1 MGGMDPADLKALE
14 STPLF
19 QAMPKSHRK
28 RIARL
33 ATVETYRDGEP
44 ILREGD
50 VGGMFVMMLSGS
62 AVVGPADGG
71 EKIVVSDEYFGELSL
86 IDGLPRAAT
95 VTAMGPV
102 RVARVGR
109 EDFRALLTEEPALAA
124 GLLPGVA
131 AVARDLLR
139 ADAEA
144 TAESIGARGASQ
156 AVSGEAVEARP
167 EEIQGRE
174 ALGWLMLARHVG
186 TFQALNEKQ
195 LRKVAKL
202 FTIERYA
209 DRDTVILAGARGDSL
224 HVILNGRARVRT
236 PGGHSVALGPDACF
250 GELALI
256 DGAPRSATVTAVG
269 DLTTAMLTRSDFTK
283 LLKSEPGIAVG
294 ILDGLVAI
302 VRDMEEAD
310 APVA

>member
-14 STPLF
+14 KTPLF
-19 QAMPKSHRK
+19 QALPKRHRG

-33 ATVETYRDGEP
+33 ARVERYHDGDV
-44 ILREGD
+44 ILEEGD
-50 VGGMFVMMLSGS
+50 VGGMFMMMLSGD
-62 AVVGPADGG
+62 AVIDASSGDRVL
-71 EKIVVSDEYFGELSL
+71 VSDEYFGELSL
-86 IDGLPRAAT
+86 IDGRPRAAT
-95 VTAMGPV
+95 VTAAGPV
-102 RVARVGR
+102 KIARIGR
-109 EDFRALLTEEPALAA
+109 EDFRALLNEEPALAV

-139 ADAEA
+139 ADAAATPETVGVRGAGLDTADQAEA
-144 TAESIGARGASQ
+144 T
-156 AVSGEAVEARP
+156 P
-167 EEIQGRE
+167 EEITGRD

-202 FTIERYA
+202 FTIESYA
-209 DRDTVILAGARGDSL
+209 DRDTVILAGAPGDSM
-224 HVILNGRARVRT
+224 HVVLNGRARVRT
-236 PGGHSVALGPDACF
+236 PSGHSVALGADACF

-269 DLTTAMLTRSDFTK
+269 ALTTAMLKRSDFTK
-283 LLKSEPGIAVG
+283 LLKGEPGIAVG
-294 ILDGLVAI
+294 LLDGLVAI
-302 VRDMEEAD
+302 VRDMEEAS